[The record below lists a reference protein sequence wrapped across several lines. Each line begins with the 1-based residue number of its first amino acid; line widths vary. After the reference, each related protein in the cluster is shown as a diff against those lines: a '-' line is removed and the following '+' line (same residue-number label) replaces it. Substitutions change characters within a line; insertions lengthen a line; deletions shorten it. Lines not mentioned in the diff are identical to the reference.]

1 MSHNY
6 KVFFLSFGVLFWQC
20 WQFSFILLEVFSTL
34 HSCLF
39 NMSLVAQQ
47 IIVSQSEYLPSFWS
61 NIPFS
66 TSSTLAVW
74 SEECSILI
82 FLYFGHCH
90 SRTRL
95 LLIFFLPLFFISQP
109 IINIFITPSHR
120 FQIFIDRLQTQ
131 WKFPLALPR
140 RLQSVTKVPLGFVMT
155 LLVLPPAVPIS
166 WKEDSKVY

>member
-1 MSHNY
+1 MNIY
-6 KVFFLSFGVLFWQC
+6 LLSEAIFHSALLAL
-20 WQFSFILLEVFSTL
+20 WQFEVRS
-34 HSCLF
+34 
-39 NMSLVAQQ
+39 VA
-47 IIVSQSEYLPSFWS
+47 F
-61 NIPFS
+61 F
-66 TSSTLAVW
+66 
-74 SEECSILI
+74 

-131 WKFPLALPR
+131 WKFSLALPR